1 MPAVLGV
8 FQCLGSADI
17 VVHAGRGFHASD
29 VADATS
35 ADCEGPSRHFIGTAN
50 AIISS
55 LVTCDPVS
63 PPPVL
68 TTVTNWRPSALLYV
82 IGVVSTDD
90 GSLISH
96 SFSPVAVAKARN
108 LKSSVPPT
116 NVRPLAVSTTPPE
129 LGRPVSC
136 MPGGSMSETPSV
148 LR

>member
-1 MPAVLGV
+1 MESLY
-8 FQCLGSADI
+8 LEN
-17 VVHAGRGFHASD
+17 H
-29 VADATS
+29 
-35 ADCEGPSRHFIGTAN
+35 HFFGKAK
-50 AIISS
+50 AMISS

-68 TTVTNWRPSALLYV
+68 TTVTNCLPSAPRYV

-90 GSLISH
+90 GSLISQ
-96 SFSPVAVAKARN
+96 SFSPVAVANARN

-136 MPGGSMSETPSV
+136 IPGGNASETPCV
-148 LR
+148 LRYAMLPVSMLTATSSPHGVGP